1 MRLYQFTPEMRNF
14 TVNFYDSYIKIF
26 PDKPSKVFDMSE
38 GAAYA
43 FIREKT
49 NGNME
54 KARALGK
61 RFAGELTAG
70 RTGMAQF
77 GVGAFDDQ
85 DTLAQRNVLFAFIV
99 GRVIEEMAPNS
110 IVAQS
115 AMSAFYETI
124 ERTSPE
130 IYRQISDSAAL
141 SLYIF
146 SARSTPGD
154 ETAAGEVFARLCGRE
169 GDALFVAYGRELA
182 GYFMDHCTREAICV
196 KMIR

>member
-1 MRLYQFTPEMRNF
+1 MRPYQFTPERRNF
-14 TVNFYDSYIKIF
+14 TVNCDDSDIKIV

-70 RTGMAQF
+70 RTGVAQF

-110 IVAQS
+110 IVA
-115 AMSAFYETI
+115 
-124 ERTSPE
+124 
-130 IYRQISDSAAL
+130 
-141 SLYIF
+141 
-146 SARSTPGD
+146 
-154 ETAAGEVFARLCGRE
+154 
-169 GDALFVAYGRELA
+169 
-182 GYFMDHCTREAICV
+182 
-196 KMIR
+196 

>member
-1 MRLYQFTPEMRNF
+1 MRPYQFTPERRNF
-14 TVNFYDSYIKIF
+14 TVNCDDSDIKIV

-70 RTGMAQF
+70 RTGVAQF

-130 IYRQISDSAAL
+130 IYQQISDSAAL

-146 SARSTPGD
+146 SARSTPCLLYTSPSPRD
-154 ETAAGEVFARLCGRE
+154 RQKSRMPSSA
-169 GDALFVAYGRELA
+169 
-182 GYFMDHCTREAICV
+182 
-196 KMIR
+196 

>member
-1 MRLYQFTPEMRNF
+1 MRPYQFTPERRNF
-14 TVNFYDSYIKIF
+14 TVNCDDSDIKIV

-70 RTGMAQF
+70 RTGVAQF

-146 SARSTPGD
+146 SARSK
-154 ETAAGEVFARLCGRE
+154 FRLTI
-169 GDALFVAYGRELA
+169 FV
-182 GYFMDHCTREAICV
+182 
-196 KMIR
+196 

>member
-1 MRLYQFTPEMRNF
+1 MRPYQFTPERRNF
-14 TVNFYDSYIKIF
+14 TVNCDDSDIKIV

-70 RTGMAQF
+70 RTGVAQF

-115 AMSAFYETI
+115 AMSDRKSTRLNSSHI
-124 ERTSPE
+124 QKSRMPS
-130 IYRQISDSAAL
+130 SA
-141 SLYIF
+141 
-146 SARSTPGD
+146 
-154 ETAAGEVFARLCGRE
+154 
-169 GDALFVAYGRELA
+169 
-182 GYFMDHCTREAICV
+182 
-196 KMIR
+196 